1 MYSSMYCLS
10 EQQQQYIVLN
20 VVTSSK
26 RNREILSLFNDP
38 FIVSSYDNL
47 SPNSFIIFLS
57 LLCFCPFK
65 TTKTQP
71 KKHQL
76 HNLNHLVFLTEII
89 NGSSKVFPFL
99 LFSFLFLFFFK
110 PNCCILTHFTR
121 YHYLSLTI
129 LFYLYF
135 SAQVDHHLKQT
146 AGWGDVLYVLWRFLI
161 HFVYGFISQ
170 RSLVIFY
177 KYLARIYFHKKKKI
191 RFPRI

>member
-1 MYSSMYCLS
+1 MYCLS

-99 LFSFLFLFFFK
+99 LFSFLFLSFFFQTK
-110 PNCCILTHFTR
+110 LLYSNAFHEIS
-121 YHYLSLTI
+121 LSLFNDSF
-129 LFYLYF
+129 LFIF
-135 SAQVDHHLKQT
+135 FCAS
-146 AGWGDVLYVLWRFLI
+146 
-161 HFVYGFISQ
+161 
-170 RSLVIFY
+170 RSSS
-177 KYLARIYFHKKKKI
+177 
-191 RFPRI
+191 